1 MDLCLMNAFYFWI
14 IVLYMSLF
22 VMPWIPYGINWIESF
37 GLIPRK
43 SPMFASVREWNF
55 CSLMNVRFARS
66 VSKMPVVPSN
76 LEPYLSWDTVCVESK
91 VNERY
96 VRLVMGS
103 VLISG
108 NICSYVAPNRVSLL
122 WAMRVSGVMIAA
134 VSSMTLMAS
143 KIRLWTSAG
152 SILDALFSGRISS
165 VHRLVKGSLST
176 VAAVAWAM
184 HLL

>member
-1 MDLCLMNAFYFWI
+1 
-14 IVLYMSLF
+14 
-22 VMPWIPYGINWIESF
+22 
-37 GLIPRK
+37 
-43 SPMFASVREWNF
+43 MFASVREWNF

-143 KIRLWTSAG
+143 KIRL
-152 SILDALFSGRISS
+152 
-165 VHRLVKGSLST
+165 
-176 VAAVAWAM
+176 
-184 HLL
+184 